1 MKDHGF
7 SLISKSVIEIGS
19 KFMSFSIHTKK
30 DDGKYFRNRA
40 FLLAAAIVVST
51 VPVRGYADGSLSAA
65 NSQAQAGS
73 VSSVTLFPEVVGTP
87 WVQQLNGLQQK
98 RQNWVH
104 ISEQSPESVS
114 DADKKQT
121 NVPGLINSAAGEVD
135 GSDPFPVE
143 QISGVFRRGS
153 ATISQA
159 ECFEQEPCVHQSG
172 QVSSEFIQT
181 CSDCRGRNSKYPLNE
196 ELAPAQRLSR
206 QPWRS
211 PIGVAPWIDVFQAE
225 NSASVT
231 FFGNKR
237 SKENDVHHRA
247 LQGNLNSKL
256 LADDRP
262 VTQMSLNV
270 QPEPGRMPEQRGLSS
285 DSNLSATGKY
295 SAEIDRGWRDCLVH
309 WNASEASHGPLY
321 FEEANL
327 ERHGYSRGYW
337 QPVFSGVRFFSTAPL
352 LPGLM
357 TLDRPFS
364 LQYEL
369 GESRVG
375 SSTPY
380 RARKIPWDA
389 KSVLVEIAVVS
400 GISFIIP

>member
-1 MKDHGF
+1 
-7 SLISKSVIEIGS
+7 
-19 KFMSFSIHTKK
+19 MSFSIHTKK
-30 DDGKYFRNRA
+30 DDGKYFSKRV
-40 FLLAAAIVVST
+40 FLLAAAIVVSLIT
-51 VPVRGYADGSLSAA
+51 VKGYADDDLSAA
-65 NSQAQAGS
+65 NTQVQSDS
-73 VSSVTLFPEVVGTP
+73 VSSATLFPEVVGTP

-98 RQNWVH
+98 RQSWVH
-104 ISEQSPESVS
+104 ISEQSPEPGSG
-114 DADKKQT
+114 AKKKQKKT
-121 NVPGLINSAAGEVD
+121 PGLINLAAGEVD
-135 GSDPFPVE
+135 ECDVGTVE
-143 QISGVFRRGS
+143 QISGVFKRGS

-159 ECFEQEPCVHQSG
+159 ERFEQEPCIHQCG
-172 QVSSEFIQT
+172 QVNSESIRT
-181 CSDCRGRNSKYPLNE
+181 CSDCRERNSKYPLNE

-211 PIGVAPWIDVFQAE
+211 PIGVDPWIDVFQAE
-225 NSASVT
+225 NSASAT
-231 FFGNKR
+231 FFGEKR
-237 SKENDVHHRA
+237 SKENDDYHRT

-256 LADDRP
+256 LADDCP

-295 SAEIDRGWRDCLVH
+295 SADIDRDWRDCLVH

-337 QPVFSGVRFFSTAPL
+337 QPVFSGVHFFSTAPL

-375 SSTPY
+375 SCTPY
-380 RARKIPWDA
+380 RARKTPWTA
-389 KSVLVEIAVVS
+389 KSLLVEFAVVT

>member
-1 MKDHGF
+1 MF
-7 SLISKSVIEIGS
+7 
-19 KFMSFSIHTKK
+19 FSIYQKK
-30 DDGKYFRNRA
+30 DDGNYFRHRA
-40 FLLAAAIVVST
+40 FLLAASVAVSLMT
-51 VPVRGYADGSLSAA
+51 VNSYADGNLSAV
-65 NSQAQAGS
+65 NTQAQSAS
-73 VSSVTLFPEVVGTP
+73 VSSTLFPEVIGTP
-87 WVQQLNGLQQK
+87 WIQQLGGLQQK

-104 ISEQSPESVS
+104 ISTEASETTS
-114 DADKKQT
+114 DAEITQERT
-121 NVPGLINSAAGEVD
+121 PGLINLAAREVD
-135 GSDPFPVE
+135 GSEPLSTGQIE
-143 QISGVFRRGS
+143 QISGIFQRGS
-153 ATISQA
+153 ATTSQA
-159 ECFEQEPCVHQSG
+159 VRFEREPCVYQSG
-172 QVSSEFIQT
+172 QIGSDSTRI
-181 CSDCRGRNSKYPLNE
+181 CSGCQVYMFECPLNE
-196 ELAPAQRLSR
+196 ELAPAQRLRR

-211 PIGVAPWIDVFQAE
+211 PIGVDPWIDVFQAE

-231 FFGNKR
+231 FFGEKR
-237 SKENDVHHRA
+237 DPKNDEYQQA
-247 LQGNLNSKL
+247 IQGNLNSKL
-256 LADDRP
+256 LAEDRP

-270 QPEPGRMPEQRGLSS
+270 QPQPGRMPEQRGLTS

-295 SAEIDRGWRDCLVH
+295 PAEIDRGWRDCLVH

-380 RARKIPWDA
+380 RARKTPWTA
-389 KSVLVEIAVVS
+389 KSLLVEFAVVS